1 MTAAEILRAF
11 VLPPI
16 GALIAAM
23 ISTFG
28 LFLFFLAYQR
38 LMRCNRHLLFGI
50 VFIREF

>member
-28 LFLFFLAYQR
+28 LFLFFLVCQW
-38 LMRCNRHLLFGI
+38 LTRCNRHLLYGI
-50 VFIREF
+50 IFIREF